1 MYIYLMYARIFLL
14 LQHHMAPDG
23 LTDILVWV
31 FNRFYS
37 KIPRCET
44 DGNYSPGFAR
54 SQKAR
59 RVRYVSKK
67 YNGPVSEPHAAG
79 LRGTPCRVR

>member
-1 MYIYLMYARIFLL
+1 
-14 LQHHMAPDG
+14 MAPDG

-37 KIPRCET
+37 KIPRDGT

-54 SQKAR
+54 PRNAR
-59 RVRYVSKK
+59 RVRYASKK
-67 YNGPVSEPHAAG
+67 YNGPVSEPHTDG
-79 LRGTPCRVR
+79 LRGTPCRAR